1 MIISRWQ
8 ASSSPSLEQLRK
20 ILQTEGHDPKVETFL
35 KNQKMIEKKHPFGE
49 IRIVVEGELFLNVSG
64 TQLLLRAGDRIEIPA
79 NTKHSYSTQND
90 VAVSLYTHYPY

>member
-1 MIISRWQ
+1 MLISRWQ
-8 ASSSPSLEQLRK
+8 AASSPNLEQLRQ
-20 ILQTEGHDPKVETFL
+20 ILQAEGHDSKVETFL

-49 IRIVVEGELFLNVSG
+49 VRIVVEGELFLNVSG

-90 VAVSLYTHYPY
+90 VAVTLYTHYPY